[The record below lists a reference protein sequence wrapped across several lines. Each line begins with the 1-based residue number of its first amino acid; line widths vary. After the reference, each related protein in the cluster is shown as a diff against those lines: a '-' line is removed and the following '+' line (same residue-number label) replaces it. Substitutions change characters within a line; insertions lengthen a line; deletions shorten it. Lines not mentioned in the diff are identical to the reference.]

1 MANDHSE
8 LVIDD
13 VYARLREMVLM
24 NVLHAGQKLVDRE
37 LAEQLGVSRTPIREA
52 LGRLAMTGLVDK
64 RARRGYYV
72 SKFSAEQVSDLYEF
86 RKMLEINAVTL
97 ATRNAQPSHLDEFA
111 RILGELKELPPDPRH
126 HARAVRLDLDIHE
139 LIGRASGNASLHQAM
154 QNVLDKVM
162 RFISVEI
169 ADRAALAAAYNEHLA
184 LFNLIREKNAA
195 GAAELIRAHVDTA
208 QRSLVQVFQAREEL
222 RNSVMATRP
231 SGSGHTKR
239 RKIHA
244 EDQQGGSL

>member
-1 MANDHSE
+1 MANHQSE

-24 NVLHAGQKLVDRE
+24 NVLHAGQNLVDRE

-52 LGRLAMTGLVDK
+52 LGRLAMTGLIEK
-64 RARRGYYV
+64 RARRGYCV

-86 RKMLEINAVTL
+86 RKMLEVNAVML
-97 ATRNAQPSHLDEFA
+97 ATKNAQSSHLDEFA
-111 RILGELKELPPDPRH
+111 RILGELEKLPPDPKH
-126 HARAVRLDLDIHE
+126 HARAVKLDLEIHE
-139 LIGRASGNASLHQAM
+139 LIARASGNASLHQAM

-169 ADRAALAAAYNEHLA
+169 ADRQALAAAYSEHLA
-184 LFNLIREKNAA
+184 LFRLIAEKNAA
-195 GAAELIRAHVDTA
+195 GAAELIRAHVDSA

-222 RNSVMATRP
+222 RNAVMAAHP
-231 SGSGHTKR
+231 SGSEHTKR
-239 RKIHA
+239 QETNA
-244 EDQQGGSL
+244 EVQQGGSL